1 MRKRW
6 KRSFVTALSMA
17 LAVGNCVPAMAA
29 PTGWRESA
37 AGWQYVNSNGSVQK
51 GWFQDTKGDWY
62 FLDYNTGIMKTGWI
76 KPKDGKWYFMDYHT
90 GAMKTGWIKPADGK
104 WYYLNPNS
112 NGTKGAM
119 MTGWVQTPDKK
130 WYYMDA
136 ASGAM
141 QTGTITVNN
150 QVWTLDANGV
160 WDGKAATSIT
170 YVSSNRRPS
179 GGSSGGSGS
188 TTTTTTGWKGTLNNG
203 KVDVEIN
210 AGTFDTATFIKEFE
224 KKYGKKDINNLTI
237 KTDQLNKEISDLPVI
252 TGNLEIAAEVG
263 DGDVSLSN
271 VEVQGDTLVNG
282 GGNQSIHFK
291 DCRLLGNLTTNKTV
305 NVNPLRILFKGSTK
319 VEKKVTIGGS
329 NVVVALGHQAII
341 PEIIASTSI
350 VVTALPEASAE
361 EKALVVLPKLVI
373 TTSITICLDVK
384 VETVQVNTTENVTID
399 TTETGEIQNPVEGSG
414 KDTVVVEGDGKVKGY
429 YDVVLNAG
437 EGSWTIIEI
446 DDTGK
451 ETEKSVSTKTIKAA
465 PTDKLVDVI
474 KSSGDITPNKAGST
488 LAGWYEKADFTGEEV
503 DLTQEVGENKVEL
516 FAKWDETG
524 STEITPVV
532 SSITATIASGSSV
545 TVDSG
550 EINVTDGAATLN
562 LTTATGSSVTATGA
576 AVLADI
582 KLGATAK
589 NGETPVTGTI
599 TWDDASDT
607 EIKSG
612 TTYNATFTATSTGTT
627 EIYTPVPIKI
637 TIVIK

>member
-1 MRKRW
+1 
-6 KRSFVTALSMA
+6 MA

-179 GGSSGGSGS
+179 GGSSGGGSG
-188 TTTTTTGWKGTLNNG
+188 TVKPTDKGYEIKDGN
-203 KVDVEIN
+203 VEITSKDYN
-210 AGTFDTATFIKEFE
+210 KDKLSKETIK
-224 KKYGKKDINNLTI
+224 NLTI
-237 KTDQLNKEISDLPVI
+237 NVQLGEEDAI
-252 TGNLEIAAEVG
+252 
-263 DGDVSLSN
+263 DVSGIKVSGDLYITDAVGEGTVTLDGVT
-271 VEVQGDTLVNG
+271 VEGETVVG
-282 GGNQSIHFK
+282 GGGTESVHFK
-291 DCRLLGNLTTNKTV
+291 KCVLSKVRTNKSDKEGV
-305 NVNPLRILFKGSTK
+305 KPLRIAFEAETQV
-319 VEKKVTIGGS
+319 VEVTIGGGTVIL
-329 NVVVALGHQAII
+329 NTVITI
-341 PEIIASTSI
+341 
-350 VVTALPEASAE
+350 
-361 EKALVVLPKLVI
+361 PKLI
-373 TTSITICLDVK
+373 
-384 VETVQVNTTENVTID
+384 VNS
-399 TTETGEIQNPVEGSG
+399 PL
-414 KDTVVVEGDGKVKGY
+414 VVEGKEVKVDNFIIQKMVPVVVKVNIGLLTIDKAAEGAPIKVEGIVDKVDGEGNAEISGSGTVVGY
-429 YDVVLNAG
+429 YNVTLNAG
-437 EGSWTIIEI
+437 EGSWTITEM
-446 DDTGK
+446 DDKGV
-451 ETEKSVSTKTIKAA
+451 ETPKTLSTKIIKAN
-465 PTDKLVDVI
+465 PDGTLGDVI
-474 KSSGDITPNKAGST
+474 KSAGDPSKEGST
-488 LAGWYEKADFTGEEV
+488 FAGWYKAKDFTGEVVKPE
-503 DLTQEVGENKVEL
+503 DPVGEADIEL
-516 FAKWDETG
+516 YAKWDEAKP
-524 STEITPVV
+524 TEITPVV

-582 KLGATAK
+582 KLEATAK

-599 TWDDASDT
+599 TWNDANASTT
-607 EIKSG
+607 EIKSN
-612 TTYNATFTATSTGTT
+612 TTYSATFTAISTGTT

>member
-1 MRKRW
+1 
-6 KRSFVTALSMA
+6 MA

-141 QTGTITVNN
+141 QTGTITVDN

-170 YVSSNRRPS
+170 YVSSSRRPS
-179 GGSSGGSGS
+179 GGSSGGGGGT
-188 TTTTTTGWKGTLNNG
+188 TTTTTTGWKGTLNDG

-210 AGTFDTATFIKEFE
+210 ADTFDTATFKKEFE

-237 KTDQLNKEISDLPVI
+237 KTDQLNKEISDLVV

-271 VEVQGDTLVNG
+271 VEVKGDTLVNG

-291 DCRLLGNLTTNKTV
+291 ACKLKNLKTNKAV
-305 NVNPLRILFKGSTK
+305 SANPVRILFEGVTTVTESL
-319 VEKKVTIGGS
+319 TIGGG
-329 NVVVALGHQAII
+329 NVVVALGHEVQI
-341 PEIIASTSI
+341 PAIIASTSI
-350 VVTALPEASAE
+350 VVTALPEATAA
-361 EKALVVLPKLVI
+361 EKALVLLPKLVI
-373 TTSITICLDVK
+373 TTSINICLDVK
-384 VETVQVNTTENVTID
+384 VETVQIDTTEKVTID
-399 TTETGEIQNPVEGSG
+399 TTETGEIQKPVEGSG
-414 KDTVVVEGDGKVKGY
+414 KDSVVVEGDGKVIGY

-437 EGSWTIIEI
+437 EGSWTIKEI
-446 DDTGK
+446 DDKGI
-451 ETEKSVSTKTIKAA
+451 EIEKSVLTKTVKAA
-465 PTDKLVDVI
+465 PTDTLESVI
-474 KSSGDITPNKAGST
+474 ESSGEITPNKAGST
-488 LAGWYEKADFTGEEV
+488 IAGWYTTADFTGEVV
-503 DLTQEVGENKVEL
+503 DLTQAVGEAKVEL
-516 FAKWDETG
+516 FAKWDEAKT
-524 STEITPVV
+524 TEITPVV

-545 TVDSG
+545 AVDSSKVD
-550 EINVTDGAATLN
+550 VTDGAATLN
-562 LTTATGSSVTATGA
+562 LTTVTGSSVTATGA

-582 KLGATAK
+582 KLEAEAK

-599 TWDDASDT
+599 TWDDANASTT

-612 TTYNATFTATSTGTT
+612 TTYSATFTATSTGTT
-627 EIYTPVPIKI
+627 EIYKPVPIKI